1 MRAVSVHPDVIVL
14 TSRVWQTTC
23 TIVRGGDEAFV
34 IDSPVYP
41 DELELLPAILQ
52 QAGFR
57 FTGLLATHG
66 DWDHLL
72 GRLAFP
78 DAALGVSETTA
89 ARLRGT
95 PAEAQRE
102 LRDFDDQHYV
112 VRPRPLALGQIEAL
126 PVPGF
131 CGLGDREMELHP
143 ADGHTDDGMAV
154 FAEWAGVLI
163 CGDYVSPVEIPIIRG
178 SPTAY
183 LATLGRLG
191 QLVERA
197 EWVIPGHGEPLGRVR
212 AGEIVRDHVDYVEA
226 MIADPLAVRPAFARG
241 RPAQRRLHAEN
252 VERLVGRRE
261 GS

>member
-1 MRAVSVHPDVIVL
+1 MRAVSVHTDVIVV

-23 TIVRGGDEAFV
+23 TIIRGGDEAFV
-34 IDSPVYP
+34 IDSPVFP
-41 DELELLPAILQ
+41 DELDLLPTLLK

-57 FTGLLATHG
+57 FSGLLATHG

-78 DAALGVSETTA
+78 QAALGVCETTA
-89 ARLRGT
+89 ARLRWT

-102 LRDFDDQHYV
+102 LRDFDDAHYV
-112 VRPRPLALGQIEAL
+112 VRPQPLSLGRLEAL

-131 CGLGDREMELHP
+131 CGVGERELELH
-143 ADGHTDDGMAV
+143 ATEGHTDDGMAV

-163 CGDYVSPVEIPIIRG
+163 CGDYLSPVEIPIIRG
-178 SPTAY
+178 SATAY

-197 EWVIPGHGEPLGRVR
+197 EWVIPGHGEPLDRTR
-212 AGEIVRDHVDYVEA
+212 AASIVADHRAYVEA
-226 MIADPLAVRPAFARG
+226 MIADPAAVKPAYARG
-241 RPAQRRLHAEN
+241 RPEQRRLHAAN
-252 VERLVGRRE
+252 IERLRRVSA
-261 GS
+261 G

>member
-1 MRAVSVHPDVIVL
+1 VRAISVHPDVIVL

-23 TIVRGGDEAFV
+23 TVIRSGEESFV

-41 DELELLPAILQ
+41 DELELLPTVVQ
-52 QAGFR
+52 QAGFH

-78 DAALGVSETTA
+78 KAALGVSETTA

-112 VRPRPLALGQIEAL
+112 MRPQPLSLGQIEAL

-131 CGLGDREMELHP
+131 CGIGERELELHP
-143 ADGHTDDGMAV
+143 TDGHTADGMAV
-154 FAEWAGVLI
+154 FAEWAGVLV
-163 CGDYVSPVEIPIIRG
+163 CGDYLSPVEIPIIRG

-197 EWVIPGHGEPLGRVR
+197 DWVVPGHGEPLDRAR
-212 AGEIVRDHVDYVEA
+212 AAAIAGEHRDYVEA
-226 MIADPLAVRPAFARG
+226 MIADPVAVRPPVARG
-241 RPAQRRLHAEN
+241 RPEQRRLHAAN
-252 VERLVGRRE
+252 VDRLKELRRA
-261 GS
+261 

>member
-1 MRAVSVHPDVIVL
+1 V

-23 TIVRGGDEAFV
+23 TAIRGGDEAFV
-34 IDSPVYP
+34 VDSPVYP
-41 DELELLPAILQ
+41 DELELLPALLG

-78 DAALGVSETTA
+78 EAALGVCETTA

-95 PAEAQRE
+95 PAAAQRE

-112 VRPRPLALGQIEAL
+112 VRPRPLSLGQIEAL

-131 CGLGDREMELHP
+131 CGIGERELELHP
-143 ADGHTDDGMAV
+143 ADGHTPDGMAI

-163 CGDYVSPVEIPIIRG
+163 CGDYLSPVEIPIIRG
-178 SPTAY
+178 SPAAY

-197 EWVIPGHGEPLGRVR
+197 EWVVPGHGAPLDR
-212 AGEIVRDHVDYVEA
+212 ARASAILSDHRAYVEA
-226 MIADPLAVRPAFARG
+226 MIADPLAVKPAFG
-241 RPAQRRLHAEN
+241 RRRPEQRRLHAAN
-252 VERLVGRRE
+252 VERLRG
-261 GS
+261 

>member
-1 MRAVSVHPDVIVL
+1 MRAVSVHADVIVL

-23 TIVRGGDEAFV
+23 TIVRGGDESFV
-34 IDSPVYP
+34 IDSPVFP
-41 DELELLPAILQ
+41 DELELLPTLLH

-57 FTGLLATHG
+57 FSGLLATHG

-78 DAALGVSETTA
+78 EAALGVCETTA

-102 LRDFDDQHYV
+102 LRDFDDEHYV
-112 VRPRPLALGQIEAL
+112 VRPKPLSLGRIEAL

-131 CGLGDREMELHP
+131 CGLGERELELHP

-154 FAEWAGVLI
+154 FAEWAAVLI
-163 CGDYVSPVEIPIIRG
+163 CGDYLSPVEIPIIRG

-191 QLVERA
+191 HLLERA
-197 EWVIPGHGEPLGRVR
+197 EWVIPGHGEPLER
-212 AGEIVRDHVDYVEA
+212 ARAAEILTDHRDYVEA
-226 MIADPLAVRPAFARG
+226 MVANPEAVRPAFARG
-241 RPAQRRLHAEN
+241 RPEQRRLHAAN
-252 VERLVGRRE
+252 VERLRE
-261 GS
+261 PPR

>member
-1 MRAVSVHPDVIVL
+1 MHPDVIVL

-23 TIVRGGDEAFV
+23 TIVRSGDEAFV

-41 DELELLPAILQ
+41 DELELLPTLLA
-52 QAGFR
+52 QAGFP

-78 DAALGVSETTA
+78 QAALGIAETTA

-112 VRPRPLALGQIEAL
+112 IRPAPLSLGQIEAL
-126 PVPGF
+126 AVPGF
-131 CGLGDREMELHP
+131 CGIGERELELHP

-163 CGDYVSPVEIPIIRG
+163 CGDYLSPVEIPIIRG

-197 EWVIPGHGEPLGRVR
+197 EWIVPGHGEPLDR
-212 AGEIVRDHVDYVEA
+212 ARGASIAREHRDYVEA
-226 MIADPLAVRPAFARG
+226 MIADPRAVKPPLARG
-241 RPAQRRLHAEN
+241 RPEQRRLHAAN
-252 VERLVGRRE
+252 VERFQRAP

>member
-1 MRAVSVHPDVIVL
+1 VRAVSVHPDVIVL

-23 TIVRGGDEAFV
+23 TVVRSGDETFV

-41 DELELLPAILQ
+41 DELELLPTLLR
-52 QAGFR
+52 QAGFT
-57 FTGLLATHG
+57 FTGLLATHA

-78 DAALGVSETTA
+78 QAALGICETTA

-112 VRPRPLALGQIEAL
+112 IRPAPLSLGQIEAL

-131 CGLGDREMELHP
+131 CGIGGHELELHP
-143 ADGHTDDGMAV
+143 TDGHTPDGMAV
-154 FAEWAGVLI
+154 FAEWAGVLV
-163 CGDYVSPVEIPIIRG
+163 CGDYLSPVEIPIIRG

-197 EWVIPGHGEPLGRVR
+197 DWIVPGHGAPLDRTR
-212 AGEIVRDHVDYVEA
+212 AAEIVADHRGYVEA
-226 MIADPLAVRPAFARG
+226 MIADPLAVKPPLARG
-241 RPAQRRLHAEN
+241 RPEQRRLHAAN
-252 VERLVGRRE
+252 VERLRKPLRK
-261 GS
+261 

>member
-1 MRAVSVHPDVIVL
+1 MRAISVHSDVIVL

-23 TIVRGGDEAFV
+23 TVVRSGDESFV
-34 IDSPVYP
+34 IDSPVFP
-41 DELELLPAILQ
+41 DELELLPALLG
-52 QAGFR
+52 QAGFA
-57 FTGLLATHG
+57 FSGLLATHG

-78 DAALGVSETTA
+78 QAALGVCETTA

-102 LRDFDDQHYV
+102 LRDFDDQYYV
-112 VRPRPLALGQIEAL
+112 VRPKPLSLGQIEAL
-126 PVPGF
+126 AVPGY
-131 CGLGDREMELHP
+131 CGLGERELELHP

-163 CGDYVSPVEIPIIRG
+163 CGDYLSPVEIPIIRG

-197 EWVIPGHGEPLGRVR
+197 EWVIPGHGEPLER
-212 AGEIVRDHVDYVEA
+212 ARATEILGEHRDYVKA
-226 MIADPLAVRPAFARG
+226 MIADPGAVKPAFGRG
-241 RPAQRRLHAEN
+241 RPEQRRLHAAN
-252 VERLVGRRE
+252 VERLG
-261 GS
+261 

>member
-1 MRAVSVHPDVIVL
+1 VRAISVHPDVIVV

-23 TIVRGGDEAFV
+23 TIIRAGDEAFV

-41 DELELLPAILQ
+41 DELEVLPTLLG
-52 QAGFR
+52 QAGFG
-57 FTGLLATHG
+57 FSGLLATHA

-78 DAALGVSETTA
+78 EASLGVCETTA

-126 PVPGF
+126 PTPGY
-131 CGLGDREMELHP
+131 CGIGERELELHP
-143 ADGHTDDGMAV
+143 ADGHTADGMAV
-154 FAEWAGVLI
+154 FAEWAGVLV
-163 CGDYVSPVEIPIIRG
+163 CGDYLSPVEIPIIRG
-178 SPTAY
+178 SVTAY

-197 EWVIPGHGEPLGRVR
+197 EWVVPGHGKPLDR
-212 AGEIVRDHVDYVEA
+212 AGARDIVRDHREYVEA
-226 MIADPLAVRPAFARG
+226 MIADPLAVRPAFGRG
-241 RPAQRRLHAEN
+241 RPEQRRLHAEN
-252 VERLVGRRE
+252 VERLRQPLQK
-261 GS
+261 

>member
-23 TIVRGGDEAFV
+23 TIVRGGEEAFV
-34 IDSPVYP
+34 IDSPVFP
-41 DELELLPAILQ
+41 DELELLPTLLG
-52 QAGFR
+52 QAGFG
-57 FTGLLATHG
+57 FSGLLATHG

-78 DAALGVSETTA
+78 QAALGVCETTA

-102 LRDFDDQHYV
+102 LRDFDDEFYV
-112 VRPRPLALGQIEAL
+112 IRRRPLSLGQIEAL

-131 CGLGDREMELHP
+131 CGIGEREVELHP

-154 FAEWAGVLI
+154 FAEWAGVLV
-163 CGDYVSPVEIPIIRG
+163 CGDYLSPVEIPIIRG
-178 SPTAY
+178 SATAY

-197 EWVIPGHGEPLGRVR
+197 EWVVPGHGEPLDRVR
-212 AGEIVRDHVDYVEA
+212 ATEILGEHRAYVEG
-226 MIADPLAVRPAFARG
+226 MISDPLAVRPAFARG
-241 RPAQRRLHAEN
+241 RPEQRRLHAAN
-252 VERLVGRRE
+252 VERLRKPLQN
-261 GS
+261 

>member
-1 MRAVSVHPDVIVL
+1 MRAISVHADVIVL

-23 TIVRGGDEAFV
+23 TIVRSGDESFV
-34 IDSPVYP
+34 IDSPVFP
-41 DELELLPAILQ
+41 DELELLPTLLR
-52 QAGFR
+52 QAGFH
-57 FTGLLATHG
+57 FSGLLATHG

-78 DAALGVSETTA
+78 EAALGVCETTA

-102 LRDFDDQHYV
+102 LRDFDDEHYV
-112 VRPRPLALGQIEAL
+112 VRPKPLSLGRLDAL

-131 CGLGDREMELHP
+131 CGIGERELELHP

-154 FAEWAGVLI
+154 FAEWTGVLI
-163 CGDYVSPVEIPIIRG
+163 CGDYLSPVEIPIIRG
-178 SPTAY
+178 SPTGY

-197 EWVIPGHGEPLGRVR
+197 DWVIPGHGEPLER
-212 AGEIVRDHVDYVEA
+212 ARAAEILGDHRDYVEA
-226 MIADPLAVRPAFARG
+226 MIADPEAVKPSFGRG
-241 RPAQRRLHAEN
+241 RPEQRRLHAAN
-252 VERLVGRRE
+252 VERLRQLLR
-261 GS
+261 

>member
-1 MRAVSVHPDVIVL
+1 MRAISVHSDVIVL

-23 TIVRGGDEAFV
+23 TVVRSGDESFV
-34 IDSPVYP
+34 IDSPVFP
-41 DELELLPAILQ
+41 DELELLPALLG
-52 QAGFR
+52 QAGFA
-57 FTGLLATHG
+57 FSGLLATHG

-78 DAALGVSETTA
+78 EAALGVCETTA

-102 LRDFDDQHYV
+102 LRDFDDQYYV
-112 VRPRPLALGQIEAL
+112 VRPKPLSLGQIEAL
-126 PVPGF
+126 AVPGY
-131 CGLGDREMELHP
+131 CGLGERELELHP

-163 CGDYVSPVEIPIIRG
+163 CGDYLSPVEIPIIRG

-197 EWVIPGHGEPLGRVR
+197 DWVIPGHGEPLER
-212 AGEIVRDHVDYVEA
+212 ARATEILGEHRDYVKA
-226 MIADPLAVRPAFARG
+226 MITDPGAVKPAFGRG
-241 RPAQRRLHAEN
+241 RPEQRRLHAAN
-252 VERLVGRRE
+252 VERLG
-261 GS
+261 